1 MPDPSP
7 PPNPYVSRGGLKLRH
22 ALDTF
27 AIDPTGLTAADLGC
41 STGGFTD
48 CLLQA
53 NAARVYAVDTAY
65 GQLAWT
71 LRNDPRVA
79 VLERSNAL
87 HAEPPEPVDLVVIDL
102 GWTPQRLAIPAALRW
117 LKPAPDAR
125 IISLIKPHYEASDRE
140 PRPSGTGRT
149 RAPRSILPDDEAE
162 RIAAEVA
169 ASLPQLGVR
178 VLGLE
183 RSPILGGAGGRSKGS
198 GSGNAEWL
206 ALLGRENAR
215 HAP

>member
-1 MPDPSP
+1 
-7 PPNPYVSRGGLKLRH
+7 
-22 ALDTF
+22 
-27 AIDPTGLTAADLGC
+27 
-41 STGGFTD
+41 
-48 CLLQA
+48 
-53 NAARVYAVDTAY
+53 VDTAY

-71 LRNDPRVA
+71 LRSDPRVA

-140 PRPSGTGRT
+140 PRPSGKGRT
-149 RAPRSILPDDEAE
+149 NAPKAVLPDDEAE
-162 RIAAEVA
+162 RIATEVA
-169 ASLPQLGVR
+169 ASLPRLGVR

-183 RSPILGGAGGRSKGS
+183 RSPILGGAGGRSKGA
-198 GSGNAEWL
+198 GAGNAEWL
-206 ALLGRENAR
+206 VLLAR
-215 HAP
+215 HDAPHAP